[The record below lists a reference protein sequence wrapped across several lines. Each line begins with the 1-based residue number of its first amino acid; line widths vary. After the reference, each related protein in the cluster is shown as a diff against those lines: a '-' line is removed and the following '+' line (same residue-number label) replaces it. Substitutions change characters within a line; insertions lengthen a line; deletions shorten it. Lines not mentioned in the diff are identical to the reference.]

1 MRKAKQVTYPLMD
14 YGMPRL
20 PSFSLIVLLMLNGVA
35 EQKSSYYYEKTIPF
49 TLSNSDALFL
59 AKRIE

>member
-1 MRKAKQVTYPLMD
+1 MLKTIDTLLKVLIMRKAKQVTYPLMD

-35 EQKSSYYYEKTIPF
+35 EHMDP
-49 TLSNSDALFL
+49 LVL
-59 AKRIE
+59 